1 MLGINSHTTCLGSAV
16 FDRVRLVKGVIH
28 ELDLHA
34 SRVNASAKER
44 GLKPTLSGKE
54 IDVSILPP
62 GTENPDFAL
71 YRKELPTAK
80 SGGLP
85 QPVTKFCRLTMEVN
99 SIIDD
104 SHKTEEFFE
113 WQHLKG
119 LARNRLADRDIPTR
133 PITYKGRRALLELGT

>member
-1 MLGINSHTTCLGSAV
+1 MLGINSHTTCLGFAV
-16 FDRVRLVKGVIH
+16 FYAARLIDGVIH

-34 SRVNASAKER
+34 SRVNASAKELE
-44 GLKPTLSGKE
+44 LKPTLSGKE

-62 GTENPDFAL
+62 GTENPDFEL

-119 LARNRLADRDIPTR
+119 LADNRLADRDVPVG
-133 PITYKGRRALLELGT
+133 PISYKGRRALLELGT